1 MSTPKDPEFIWK
13 AIKVVCKPYKEQ
25 IYNNKDVH
33 YLHFT
38 YVFGVEMMDFLYCWY
53 INSLIFMLYEEFIVP

>member
-1 MSTPKDPEFIWK
+1 MSTPNDLEFIWK
-13 AIKVVCKPYKEQ
+13 AIKGVCKPYKEQ

-38 YVFGVEMMDFLYCWY
+38 YVFRVEMVDFLYCCY
-53 INSLIFMLYEEFIVP
+53 INSSIFMLHEELIVP